1 MMVGYDA
8 PVAAS
13 VEQGYLAA
21 AAGIRAGDK
30 IVKIGDK
37 KIHIFREVTSY
48 NQFHQGEAAKVTY
61 ERNGKTY
68 TVKLTPK
75 MDKKRDIIVM
85 ESLGPVIQKLLL
97 QRVSSMV
104 FMK

>member
-13 VEQGYLAA
+13 AEQGYPAA

-37 KIHIFREVTSY
+37 KIHIFREVTY
-48 NQFHQGEAAKVTY
+48 NQFHQ
-61 ERNGKTY
+61 ERLPKLPMSEMGKPI
-68 TVKLTPK
+68 L
-75 MDKKRDIIVM
+75 
-85 ESLGPVIQKLLL
+85 
-97 QRVSSMV
+97 
-104 FMK
+104 